1 MHLAHILLRNITQ
14 RDSKFA
20 ARNLE
25 LLCVL
30 YYIIGLNYHF
40 IIWETLANRFVIIT
54 ARITN
59 HDNY

>member
-1 MHLAHILLRNITQ
+1 MHLAHILLRYITQ
-14 RDSKFA
+14 RGSKFA

-40 IIWETLANRFVIIT
+40 IIWKTLANRFVIIA